1 MIELKILNNNTGLG
15 LGLGHGVVHS
25 VYLVPA
31 KDGLSS
37 ALFRFHL
44 TLIIRDDNLGV

>member
-1 MIELKILNNNTGLG
+1 MIELILNNNTGLG
-15 LGLGHGVVHS
+15 RTVVHS
-25 VYLVPA
+25 VYLGPA

-44 TLIIRDDNLGV
+44 TLIIRDDNLSV